1 MACCD
6 FEMRDERLRK
16 RLAALRAARPRL
28 EREASA
34 RLLDL
39 YRRDRKFSPGPL
51 TALIGQQ
58 ALFGIIA
65 RGEAEHRLGIAKAM
79 LRLREFTTN
88 AFRPW
93 TR

>member
-1 MACCD
+1 
-6 FEMRDERLRK
+6 MRNDGLRK
-16 RLAALRAARPRL
+16 RRAALRAARPRL
-28 EREASA
+28 EREAAA

-39 YRRDRKFSPGPL
+39 YRRDRKLSPGPL

-58 ALFGIIA
+58 TLFAIIA

-79 LRLREFTTN
+79 LRLHELART